1 MREENAVSSKAVNQR
16 RAEEVTRGECMNAA
30 SAMWQLQQQ
39 MQTSGV
45 RAQTLPRAKG
55 QDVAMAIAQHRNVTV
70 LESPSMIKGVTN
82 CKRE

>member
-16 RAEEVTRGECMNAA
+16 RAEEVTGGKCTNAA

-39 MQTSGV
+39 MQTSGM
-45 RAQTLPRAKG
+45 RAQILPRAQG

-70 LESPSMIKGVTN
+70 LESP
-82 CKRE
+82 